1 MMKENNASYKL
12 FQEFFL
18 FDKNK
23 EGVIQ

>member
-1 MMKENNASYKL
+1 MKENNASYKL

>member
-1 MMKENNASYKL
+1 MKENNASYKL

-23 EGVIQ
+23 EGVM